1 MSLLLYILHDV
12 LAKISLFFDQLT
24 ADHFLLYFRVT
35 PWDVAK
41 MPFIMLLPLS
51 RFSVLMQVMDISE
64 YAIFE
69 LHLFEVVILQA
80 LSYEFAILLCV
91 PAVMVTF

>member
-1 MSLLLYILHDV
+1 
-12 LAKISLFFDQLT
+12 
-24 ADHFLLYFRVT
+24 VT

-64 YAIFE
+64 YAIFQ

-80 LSYEFAILLCV
+80 LSNEFAILLCV